1 MCLLMTSTLV
11 LLYNAANAP
20 GAQEQETV
28 DFWRHLLIKSLFPEE
43 RFVIVQGTPP
53 VTPAEEFTPAEE
65 SSRRV
70 DRASLP
76 SLTSRQRSFSY
87 AKPKLLVD

>member
-28 DFWRHLLIKSLFPEE
+28 DFWRHLLIK
-43 RFVIVQGTPP
+43 GTPP